1 MGTDNMTVRASQ
13 VVIIGAGVVG
23 CSIALAMAKRGF
35 QTLNIDKLPA
45 AGYGSTSHSSAIVRP
60 IYSHT
65 TSAALAHESRS
76 FWQDWEN
83 FIGPKAPNGYARYHE
98 CGGVV
103 LVREGDEQQ
112 YEANLTAM
120 TAVGVDYQLL
130 DQQQLASLYPGIC
143 LDSFGPPKTL
153 QDEQFG
159 ESTTGRISSAILVD
173 AAGYVSD
180 PQLATQ
186 NLAFAA
192 NRLGSAFQYGCE
204 VVAINN
210 KQLTLDSG
218 ETINFDI
225 LVNAAGPH
233 SGRINNLMGVQLP
246 IQTRPLRHE
255 VAYVSAD
262 NQHFKNGAKFL
273 VDLDCGV
280 YQRPDGADLVVG
292 SADPAC
298 DDEDLVDP
306 DDYFDS
312 FTEQWTTQA
321 MRAAQRFPD
330 LAIPNTARG
339 TVGLYDVSEDW
350 IPIYDK
356 TEIDGY
362 FVAIGTSGNQFKNA
376 PLIGE
381 VMAQI
386 IERGEQ
392 HDKRPASLSLQHT
405 QREIDLS
412 FFSRL
417 RKVQNLSGVLA

>member
-1 MGTDNMTVRASQ
+1 MTDRAVQ

-23 CSIALAMAKRGF
+23 CSIAFALAKRGF
-35 QTLNIDKLPA
+35 KTLNIDKLPA

-65 TSAALAHESRS
+65 TSAAIAHESRS
-76 FWQDWEN
+76 YWQDWEN
-83 FIGPKAPNGYARYHE
+83 FIGPDAPGGYAQYHE
-98 CGGVV
+98 CGGLV
-103 LVREGDEQQ
+103 LIREGDEKQ

-120 TAVGVDYQLL
+120 AAVGVDYQMI
-130 DQQQLASLYPGIC
+130 DQQQLNVLYPGIC

-153 QDEQFG
+153 RDEHFG
-159 ESTTGRISSAILVD
+159 EATTGQISSAILVE

-180 PQLATQ
+180 PQQAAQ

-192 NRLGSAFQYGCE
+192 NCQGSEFQYGCE
-204 VVAINN
+204 VVEINH

-218 ETINFDI
+218 ESISFDLLI
-225 LVNAAGPH
+225 NAAGPH
-233 SGRINNLMGVQLP
+233 SGRINNLMGVELP

-255 VAYVSAD
+255 VAYVSAN
-262 NQHFKNGAKFL
+262 NQHFKNGARFL

-280 YQRPDGADLVVG
+280 YQRPDGADMVIG
-292 SADPAC
+292 SADPDC
-298 DDEDLVDP
+298 DGEDQVDP
-306 DDYFDS
+306 DSYFDS
-312 FTEQWTTQA
+312 FTEQWTLQTL
-321 MRAAQRFPD
+321 RAAQRFPD

-339 TVGLYDVSEDW
+339 TVGIYDVSEDW
-350 IPIYDK
+350 IPIYDR

-386 IERGEQ
+386 IERGDQ
-392 HDKRPASLSLQHT
+392 HDTRPASLFLQHIE
-405 QREIDLS
+405 REIDLG
-412 FFSRL
+412 FFSRQ
-417 RKVQNLSGVLA
+417 RTVQNLSGVLA

>member
-1 MGTDNMTVRASQ
+1 MTDRAVQ

-23 CSIALAMAKRGF
+23 CSIAFALAKRGF

-65 TSAALAHESRS
+65 TSAAIAHESRS
-76 FWQDWEN
+76 YWQDWAS
-83 FIGPKAPNGYARYHE
+83 FIGPDAPNGYARYHE
-98 CGGVV
+98 CGGLV
-103 LVREGDEQQ
+103 LIREGDETQ
-112 YEANLTAM
+112 YEANLAAM
-120 TAVGVDYQLL
+120 AAVGVDYQLL
-130 DQQQLASLYPGIC
+130 NQQQLASLYPGIC
-143 LDSFGPPKTL
+143 LDSFGPPKLL
-153 QDEQFG
+153 QDAQFG
-159 ESTTGRISSAILVD
+159 EPTSGRINSAILVE

-180 PQLATQ
+180 PRLAAQ

-192 NRLGSAFQYGCE
+192 SCRGSAFQYGCE
-204 VVAINN
+204 VVEIND
-210 KQLTLDSG
+210 KQLVLDSG
-218 ETINFDI
+218 ETIGFDL

-280 YQRPDGADLVVG
+280 YQRPDGADMVIG
-292 SADPAC
+292 SADPDC
-298 DDEDLVDP
+298 DKEDLVDP
-306 DDYFDS
+306 DSYFDS
-312 FTEQWTTQA
+312 FTEQWTVQT

-350 IPIYDK
+350 IPIYDR

-386 IERGEQ
+386 IERGDQ
-392 HDKRPASLSLQHT
+392 HDKNPASLLLQHI
-405 QREIDLS
+405 QREIDLG
-412 FFSRL
+412 FFSRQ